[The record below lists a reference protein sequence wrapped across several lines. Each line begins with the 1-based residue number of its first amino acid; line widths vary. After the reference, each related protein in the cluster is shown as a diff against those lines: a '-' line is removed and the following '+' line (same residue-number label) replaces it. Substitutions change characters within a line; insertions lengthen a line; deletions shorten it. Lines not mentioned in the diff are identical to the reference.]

1 MYCNTKYSWQQKL
14 PITLTLNLVAI
25 PRSYFNYY
33 KFDDNQYPLVAKI
46 TYFCNQ
52 GDDGSESINIL
63 QPNDILVT
71 IPPI

>member
-46 TYFCNQ
+46 TYFATRVMMVVKASIFCNQ
-52 GDDGSESINIL
+52 M
-63 QPNDILVT
+63 T
-71 IPPI
+71 Y